1 MKIPLMCL
9 SFSLSQKF
17 HIFYTSALFKI
28 KSNYTNKMTTTYIA
42 ADIKNTKT
50 MEKIFGKN
58 EKTTQ

>member
-1 MKIPLMCL
+1 MC
-9 SFSLSQKF
+9 K
-17 HIFYTSALFKI
+17 SALFKI
-28 KSNYTNKMTTTYIA
+28 KSNYTNKMTTTYIAA